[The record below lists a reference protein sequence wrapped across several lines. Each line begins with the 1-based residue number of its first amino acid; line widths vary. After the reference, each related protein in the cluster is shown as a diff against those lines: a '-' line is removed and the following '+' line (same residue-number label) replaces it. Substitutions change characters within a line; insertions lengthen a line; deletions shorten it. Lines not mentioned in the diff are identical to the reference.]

1 MPDPEDLSRQRSDR
15 ELIRFFWRYLRQ
27 FPAILTFSILV
38 ILASAL
44 ANIALP
50 YLFRIAIDS
59 YILPGYYAGV
69 LPLLIVA
76 FGFAVAAFFLV
87 WARALL
93 TNTVGQKLMWKMRT
107 DLMEHLLRLSL
118 RFYNENPVGKIIT
131 RLTNDIQNLSEMLTA
146 GFSALVADFALIVG
160 ILVVMMTMDWRLTL
174 IALAVAAPV
183 AFLLQFLGL
192 RMRRIFRLVR
202 KIVAEMN
209 IYLQE
214 NLAGFQVIKAF
225 NREPR
230 NREEFAQINRNY
242 LKQNLR
248 AMRLRTVFYP
258 SVNFLKQLS
267 RAIVLIYGG
276 WQVYQGN
283 TTLGVLVAF
292 FTYLEMFFEPI
303 GDFSEKFAIFQ
314 TAFASLE
321 KIMDFFQNDDR
332 EYRQGTQVPAI
343 HGAVE
348 FQQVSFA
355 YEGTP
360 VLDKVSFQVAPGKSL
375 AIVGPTGAGK
385 TTIFNLLLGFWSDYS
400 GRILIDGVELR
411 DLDLL
416 QFRSHLALVL
426 QDVTLFHDSV
436 AANISLWE
444 ENPRE
449 VEQAANFVNAE
460 FVQQLPE
467 RFDTILA
474 PNGANL
480 SAGQRQLLSFARAI
494 YRQPRILL
502 LDEATSN
509 IDTDTERLVQE
520 AVAKLMRERT
530 SIVIAHRLST
540 VKNADQIIV
549 LEGGRVIECGPHEEL
564 MDRRGLYY
572 ALYTMQLA
580 AVLEGVDA
588 TFD

>member
-1 MPDPEDLSRQRSDR
+1 MPAPEDLSRQRSDR

-27 FPAILTFSILV
+27 FPTILTVSILV
-38 ILASAL
+38 ILTSAL
-44 ANIALP
+44 ANIALH
-50 YLFRIAIDS
+50 YLFRIAIDQ
-59 YILPGYYAGV
+59 YILPGNYSGV
-69 LPLLIVA
+69 LPLLIAA
-76 FGFAVAAFFLV
+76 FGFATAAFFLV

-93 TNTVGQKLMWKMRT
+93 TNTLGQKLMWKMRT

-174 IALAVAAPV
+174 IALVVAAPV

-242 LKQNLR
+242 LKENLR

-343 HGAVE
+343 HGA
-348 FQQVSFA
+348 
-355 YEGTP
+355 
-360 VLDKVSFQVAPGKSL
+360 
-375 AIVGPTGAGK
+375 
-385 TTIFNLLLGFWSDYS
+385 
-400 GRILIDGVELR
+400 
-411 DLDLL
+411 
-416 QFRSHLALVL
+416 
-426 QDVTLFHDSV
+426 
-436 AANISLWE
+436 
-444 ENPRE
+444 
-449 VEQAANFVNAE
+449 
-460 FVQQLPE
+460 
-467 RFDTILA
+467 
-474 PNGANL
+474 
-480 SAGQRQLLSFARAI
+480 
-494 YRQPRILL
+494 
-502 LDEATSN
+502 
-509 IDTDTERLVQE
+509 
-520 AVAKLMRERT
+520 
-530 SIVIAHRLST
+530 
-540 VKNADQIIV
+540 
-549 LEGGRVIECGPHEEL
+549 
-564 MDRRGLYY
+564 
-572 ALYTMQLA
+572 
-580 AVLEGVDA
+580 
-588 TFD
+588 